1 MCGGVCAWL
10 CVGGGSCW
18 ACRTASERLV
28 SQRESSSGHAPANRG
43 GENRAAGSGQPNLR
57 GLAGAGMACGVW
69 RVRPSRQDRRWLEMN
84 SSEASKTRT
93 KWCSS
98 FPYRAPARTPP
109 PMRVRRVQGG
119 VRERRS
125 ARWCAGCVAAQ
136 SLVSGWYSVGTC
148 ASFQKGALGIQISCF
163 PFIRGHERRGAG
175 RVRCGRV
182 RCGAGRCMQLAR
194 SC

>member
-1 MCGGVCAWL
+1 MG
-10 CVGGGSCW
+10 
-18 ACRTASERLV
+18 RIRRL
-28 SQRESSSGHAPANRG
+28 
-43 GENRAAGSGQPNLR
+43 GQDYQKT
-57 GLAGAGMACGVW
+57 LAGNAWECVQAWRVACGVCGVC
-69 RVRPSRQDRRWLEMN
+69 VRPARQDRRWLEMN

>member
-1 MCGGVCAWL
+1 MG
-10 CVGGGSCW
+10 
-18 ACRTASERLV
+18 RTRRL
-28 SQRESSSGHAPANRG
+28 
-43 GENRAAGSGQPNLR
+43 GQDYQNT
-57 GLAGAGMACGVW
+57 LAGNAWECVQAWRVACGVCGVC
-69 RVRPSRQDRRWLEMN
+69 VRPARQDRRWLEMN

-182 RCGAGRCMQLAR
+182 RCNVAQSGCGAGVVRCVGRRCMQLAR